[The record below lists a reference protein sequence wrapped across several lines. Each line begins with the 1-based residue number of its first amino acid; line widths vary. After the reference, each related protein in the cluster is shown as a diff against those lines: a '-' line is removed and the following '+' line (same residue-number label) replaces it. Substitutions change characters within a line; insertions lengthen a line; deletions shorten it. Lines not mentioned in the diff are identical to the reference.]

1 MRIITAH
8 AITKRRAS
16 FLFKI
21 FSAQISGTKIDPPA
35 ILEKLAEGAQGHHGR
50 VTSQSMTA
58 LCAPLCETQYPA
70 ASHRPRSAQSWAMPE
85 LTRRRYPERDD
96 CWHVYFG
103 DVHAGTIAR
112 RSGNPHDTEPW
123 GVALRLLSRLAAGGM
138 YQRHGGDLRSSPR
151 RL

>member
-50 VTSQSMTA
+50 VT
-58 LCAPLCETQYPA
+58 L
-70 ASHRPRSAQSWAMPE
+70 
-85 LTRRRYPERDD
+85 
-96 CWHVYFG
+96 
-103 DVHAGTIAR
+103 
-112 RSGNPHDTEPW
+112 NP
-123 GVALRLLSRLAAGGM
+123 
-138 YQRHGGDLRSSPR
+138 
-151 RL
+151 